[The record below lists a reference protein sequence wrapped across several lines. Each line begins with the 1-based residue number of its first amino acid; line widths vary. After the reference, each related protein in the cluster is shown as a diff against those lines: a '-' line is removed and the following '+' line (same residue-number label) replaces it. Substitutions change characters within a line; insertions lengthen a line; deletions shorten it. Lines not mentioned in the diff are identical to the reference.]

1 MHTDSAAIGNV
12 AQSRDVSHQDDR
24 SCVQEQ
30 LYFKSPEQEAWE
42 NKKANQSLLTD
53 SATLNEFALNHTN
66 PTFSNEHVGS
76 FNRYG

>member
-30 LYFKSPEQEAWE
+30 LYFKGPEQEVRE
-42 NKKANQSLLTD
+42 NKKANQSLLTY
-53 SATLNEFALNHTN
+53 SAAPNEFAMNHTN
-66 PTFSNEHVGS
+66 PALSNDEIGS
-76 FNRYG
+76 VNRYG